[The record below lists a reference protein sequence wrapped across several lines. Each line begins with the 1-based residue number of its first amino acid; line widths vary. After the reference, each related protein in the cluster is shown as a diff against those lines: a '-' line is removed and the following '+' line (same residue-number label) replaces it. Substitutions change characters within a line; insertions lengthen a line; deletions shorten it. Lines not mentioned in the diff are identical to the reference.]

1 MRGERVE
8 QQPLQCLG
16 QSGAVVAHAHRDAAA
31 GGTAGRIVVERGIDR
46 DLPARGRISG
56 GVVQQVAENLRQPH
70 QVAAHRQRLLGQRQA
85 QRVAVGV
92 DLRPH
97 RFDRGIERGAQLYQV
112 LAQRDAALVEAR
124 DIEQLVDQPGQVVQ
138 LAPDDVARAEHVLAR
153 GRQLLQ
159 HVGGTAQRCER
170 VAQLVGEHGQEL
182 VLALLLVAQRASRA
196 VLQRHVLADA
206 GNAQRPGIGGIGG
219 IGDIGGIA
227 GIGARGR
234 LIRAVHGKSARAD
247 LAQLAV
253 RPRHPEFDVHAAVI
267 QHAGES
273 GLDAGAVGRDQAVQA
288 AARVFHHV
296 CCRMAPQRLERRAD
310 EQQPPGGG
318 IEDPDHVGQR
328 LRQLAE
334 QVFVVVQR
342 LRGAAVGIFRAA
354 QPQQRLDA
362 RQDFLRLGR
371 LDQVAVGAAVQRF
384 DPLARLGH
392 AGRGQQHQGARDLR
406 VILDQPAHFQPTD
419 IGQARRQQ
427 HQRRR
432 MLAHQRQRRL
442 ASGRLDHRELAAM
455 QDAALDVAR
464 PLAVLDIEDQGGA
477 VGLRTHGVTLTRAC
491 AHVRRR
497 SRPRRRAA
505 GLGTGLGAGKSAPAP
520 CPRVQILQGRATSR
534 L

>member
-1 MRGERVE
+1 M
-8 QQPLQCLG
+8 
-16 QSGAVVAHAHRDAAA
+16 
-31 GGTAGRIVVERGIDR
+31 
-46 DLPARGRISG
+46 
-56 GVVQQVAENLRQPH
+56 
-70 QVAAHRQRLLGQRQA
+70 
-85 QRVAVGV
+85 
-92 DLRPH
+92 
-97 RFDRGIERGAQLYQV
+97 
-112 LAQRDAALVEAR
+112 
-124 DIEQLVDQPGQVVQ
+124 
-138 LAPDDVARAEHVLAR
+138 
-153 GRQLLQ
+153 
-159 HVGGTAQRCER
+159 
-170 VAQLVGEHGQEL
+170 
-182 VLALLLVAQRASRA
+182 
-196 VLQRHVLADA
+196 
-206 GNAQRPGIGGIGG
+206 
-219 IGDIGGIA
+219 
-227 GIGARGR
+227 
-234 LIRAVHGKSARAD
+234 
-247 LAQLAV
+247 
-253 RPRHPEFDVHAAVI
+253 
-267 QHAGES
+267 
-273 GLDAGAVGRDQAVQA
+273 
-288 AARVFHHV
+288 
-296 CCRMAPQRLERRAD
+296 
-310 EQQPPGGG
+310 
-318 IEDPDHVGQR
+318 
-328 LRQLAE
+328 
-334 QVFVVVQR
+334 QR